1 MFLVSYVC
9 KAYTCPFNRRNC
21 LTYFTPQF
29 PQKGKKM
36 EKNLVALLAWGKLNF
51 VMQSCTVSGMWG
63 WPQNDYLLSV
73 LTACQSNPAPEALLQ
88 RFWGRVTG
96 WDHPWEKKGWLL
108 PSPFFLVLNK
118 KLISQDNSD
127 LSVPARTLERHV
139 QLGPQHCFWSKGLSP
154 CPGVQSPLHTHKHKC
169 TAPQCCCPL
178 SFPAL
183 PVGKPKPGSCQ
194 FQLRLGH
201 VVLLKKA
208 CWLRGILCFLSMGKK
223 KKKAVLRLELATSTD

>member
-1 MFLVSYVC
+1 MGCGDDHKMIISFQFSLHARATQHQRICSSISEGEWQDEIIHE
-9 KAYTCPFNRRNC
+9 RR
-21 LTYFTPQF
+21 
-29 PQKGKKM
+29 
-36 EKNLVALLAWGKLNF
+36 
-51 VMQSCTVSGMWG
+51 
-63 WPQNDYLLSV
+63 
-73 LTACQSNPAPEALLQ
+73 
-88 RFWGRVTG
+88 
-96 WDHPWEKKGWLL
+96 KGWLL

-127 LSVPARTLERHV
+127 VSVPARTLERHV
-139 QLGPQHCFWSKGLSP
+139 QLGPQHCFWGEGLSP

-208 CWLRGILCFLSMGKK
+208 CWLRGILCFQSMGKK